1 MFVLLP
7 AQKIVAEQIATF
19 REFSPR
25 QKPGSFSID
34 KVISIADGDTLRIL
48 YRDGQ
53 LKIRLAEI
61 DTPGRNQPWGTHA
74 KKVFTT

>member
-1 MFVLLP
+1 MAMGRGMLQVLVRRRPLVSILLTGLLLSFTVP
-7 AQKIVAEQIATF
+7 YAYAETTYT
-19 REFSPR
+19 
-25 QKPGSFSID
+25 G

-61 DTPGRNQPWGTHA
+61 DTPER
-74 KKVFTT
+74 K